1 MRLEKCYFCSSTCY
15 PGHGISFVRNDSK
28 LFRFCRSK
36 CHKNFKMR
44 RNPRK
49 LRWTKAFRKA
59 AGKEM
64 TVDATL
70 EFEKRRNVPVR
81 YDREMVQKT
90 VQTIKRVQEIKARRE
105 RAFFK
110 TRMQAAKEQERTAMA
125 KEVAKDVQLV
135 KTPALKKKVAQRLMA
150 VEEKRMQVD
159 A

>member
-28 LFRFCRSK
+28 MFRFCRSK

-81 YDREMVQKT
+81 YDREMMQKT
-90 VQTIKRVQEIKARRE
+90 VQAIKRVQAVKAKRE
-105 RAFFK
+105 KAFYK
-110 TRMQAAKEQERTAMA
+110 TRMQKTKEQEKTLMA

-135 KTPALKKKVAQRLMA
+135 KTPALKKKVAQKLMTT
-150 VEEKRMQVD
+150 EEKRMQID